1 MHRFQPSEGV
11 YLYVLGLVIVATHA
25 GRFWFG
31 FTLAVVPLVIGP
43 FGRAFGG
50 RTWRDA

>member
-1 MHRFQPSEGV
+1 MQRFQPSEGV
-11 YLYVLGLVIVATHA
+11 YLYLLGLVILATHPA
-25 GRFWFG
+25 RFWFG
-31 FTLAVVPLVIGP
+31 FILAVVPLVMGP